1 MRLTGILF
9 FCTLLLFLPAN
20 SQGSD
25 VEFDRVN
32 GSDLIMGIGARAI
45 GMGGAF
51 VAVSDDATAIFWNP
65 AGLTRLPG
73 SQLHL
78 SAYVPSDFSAAAIIY
93 RPDAAALKK
102 YRFTVGLGLINRLDF
117 KGDSGEGTWEG
128 FPSHLLDL
136 AMIDVGD
143 DFSGSVESK
152 TRDVRLSL
160 SMVPGNLRDLSVGV
174 SLIHIS

>member
-1 MRLTGILF
+1 MRPKRTIFL
-9 FCTLLLFLPAN
+9 CALLLFLSMN
-20 SQGSD
+20 SHGAD

-51 VAVSDDATAIFWNP
+51 VAVSDDASAIFWNP

-73 SQLHL
+73 SQLHF
-78 SAYVPSDFSAAAIIY
+78 SAYAPSDFSAAAIIY
-93 RPDAAALKK
+93 KPEAAFLQKR
-102 YRFTVGLGLINRLDF
+102 RFAVGLGLVNRLDF
-117 KGDSGEGTWEG
+117 KGDSGDGTWEG

-136 AMIDVGD
+136 AMIDVAE
-143 DFSGSVESK
+143 DFSGRVESS

-160 SMVPGNLRDLSVGV
+160 SMAPEKLRKLSVGV
-174 SLIHIS
+174 NLIHIS